1 MGLMN
6 AARYWLL
13 IETTHDDNQSLW
25 SANGFGC
32 LTPNP
37 VFDGHLVGDTEQRA
51 LDSVHCSVKQSKE
64 GWPDAHTDWRND
76 ACSEQQIAPH
86 SAPSAPADGS
96 PAWAVPR
103 RF

>member
-6 AARYWLL
+6 AAHYRLL

-37 VFDGHLVGDTEQRA
+37 VFDGHLVRDTEQSA

-64 GWPDAHTDWRND
+64 GWPDAHIDCRND
-76 ACSEQQIAPH
+76 ACSEEQIASTLSSFCPG
-86 SAPSAPADGS
+86 DGR
-96 PAWAVPR
+96 PAWVVPG